1 MSNIFE
7 KGRFKLALLAMLKSE
22 NNHNLSNKLSNC
34 NIELKNFGNPYQT
47 RGMRCPWDS
56 EGLDVQIH
64 TSIGNMSSFTE
75 ADKRVIRAHSTAI
88 FPEGYVIGEV
98 NIIPSLDGDIN
109 VEIPKTTREELKVL
123 TSDINDAINK
133 NEPALV
139 LDRLHTFST
148 MYLRKICKKY
158 GIDTQDAKGNKYPLH
173 SLAGSLKNHYKEN
186 GSNLSEFSINAMS
199 CFISLFDKYN
209 EIRNKNSYAHDNE
222 ILSNAES
229 VFVLQAVSAMLNFID
244 KLENIYE

>member
-7 KGRFKLALLAMLKSE
+7 KGKFKMALQAMLI
-22 NNHNLSNKLSNC
+22 NNNNRDLNDKLSSC
-34 NIELKNFGNPYQT
+34 VIELKNFGNPYQT

-64 TSIGNMSSFTE
+64 TTITNMSSITE
-75 ADKRVIRAHSTAI
+75 VDRRTIQRFSRSI
-88 FPEGYVIGEV
+88 FPEGYVLGDV
-98 NIIPSLDGDIN
+98 NIIPSLDSDIS
-109 VEIPKTTREELKVL
+109 VEIPKTTSEELKVL

-148 MYLRKICKKY
+148 MYLRKICIKH

-173 SLAGSLKNHYKEN
+173 SLAGSLKNYYKEN
-186 GSNLSEFSINAMS
+186 GYNLSDFSIHAMS

-209 EIRNKNSYAHDNE
+209 EIRNNQSYAHDNK

-229 VFVLQAVSAMLNFID
+229 VFVLQAVSAMINFID
-244 KLENIYE
+244 KVESVCK